1 MRKHGNYR
9 VTIIKPVWWRQVC
22 FTLFLLVIASF
33 CSLVSRFG
41 LVFSWGGTMIM
52 LVLSLLS
59 LLDQLFSWSR
69 LKIDREGFSLRG
81 WLRNQKFSH
90 HEVEDFQV
98 HEFAGKKLLVVE
110 LKEAAR
116 KLRNLPNQPVPFPCC
131 FGRPIDEVL
140 KIVRSKIDRTPRPK
154 S

>member
-1 MRKHGNYR
+1 M
-9 VTIIKPVWWRQVC
+9 
-22 FTLFLLVIASF
+22 
-33 CSLVSRFG
+33 
-41 LVFSWGGTMIM
+41 
-52 LVLSLLS
+52 
-59 LLDQLFSWSR
+59 
-69 LKIDREGFSLRG
+69 RG